1 MIIKNYKIIPNFEYN
16 SLVKS
21 REQLAKLQHT
31 MSKLSDRADFLNT
44 IMDHIG
50 DHQETLLDMYDVNGS
65 LFGLFVSPILNR
77 NRPIYVTTRCAA
89 YCNPISM
96 SSSDIVDDVM
106 EIVSVDTKGL
116 HREGH
121 GSRNIQAMIAIA
133 RIMKLKKIWGSIWVD
148 TPIGFDNLCCFYQKN
163 GFEIK
168 GKRFYMNLE

>member
-106 EIVSVDTKGL
+106 EIVSVDTKEL

-133 RIMKLKKIWGSIWVD
+133 RLMKLKKIWGSIWVD
-148 TPIGFDNLCCFYQKN
+148 TCLLYTSPSPRDA
-163 GFEIK
+163 
-168 GKRFYMNLE
+168 

>member
-1 MIIKNYKIIPNFEYN
+1 
-16 SLVKS
+16 
-21 REQLAKLQHT
+21 
-31 MSKLSDRADFLNT
+31 
-44 IMDHIG
+44 
-50 DHQETLLDMYDVNGS
+50 
-65 LFGLFVSPILNR
+65 
-77 NRPIYVTTRCAA
+77 
-89 YCNPISM
+89 M

-106 EIVSVDTKGL
+106 EIVSVDTKEL